1 MEHHEQSSS
10 SPAFLA
16 VNAGSTSIKFA
27 LLNTAAPHGRIFD
40 GAVEGIGPGAGNFHV
55 EEEAASF
62 SRSVVIPD
70 VVTAVD
76 LLMDWLLERLRPAD
90 LIAIG
95 HRVVYGGNGYRT
107 TQEVSTPLLDALFAA
122 TSFDSEH
129 LPQTIRLIETLRHA
143 FPAATHIAC
152 FDTAFHRTMPRV
164 ASMLPIP
171 RKFYGEGVARLGFH
185 GLSCAFLMLEM
196 ARLAGQDPAAG
207 KVVLAHLGGG
217 CSVTAVNAGR
227 SCDTSMG
234 LTPAGGM
241 MMACRSGDI
250 DPGLAWRLQHDHQV
264 SSAQFNHM
272 VNRESGLQG
281 VSGISGDLR
290 LLLESE
296 SAKRGAAD
304 AVDMFCYQARKQV
317 CAMAAAME
325 GIDTLVFSGGAGEH
339 LAALRT
345 RICAGLAFL
354 GIEIDEGLN
363 AVHAPVISTGHS
375 AVTVRVI
382 HTDEQWMIAHEM
394 RSLLDRP
401 VTGATPGTTP

>member
-1 MEHHEQSSS
+1 MTHHEQSSS
-10 SPAFLA
+10 RPAFLT

-27 LLNTAAPHGRIFD
+27 LLDISPPHRKIIE
-40 GAVEGIGPGAGNFHV
+40 GAVEGIGTGTGYFHV
-55 EEEAASF
+55 EDGAASF
-62 SRSVVIPD
+62 SRRFAIPD
-70 VVTAVD
+70 AVSAVD
-76 LLMDWLLERLRPAD
+76 LLMDWLRERLMSAGP
-90 LIAIG
+90 LAIG

-107 TQEVSTPLLDALFAA
+107 TQEVSPPLLDALFAA
-122 TSFDSEH
+122 ATFDSEH

-143 FPAATHIAC
+143 FPAATHIVC
-152 FDTAFHRTMPRV
+152 FDTAFHRSMPAV

-171 RKFYGEGVARLGFH
+171 RKFYGEGVVRLGFH

-196 ARLAGQDPAAG
+196 ARLAGQGPAAG

-217 CSVTAVNAGR
+217 CSMTAVDAGR

-234 LTPAGGM
+234 LTPAGGL
-241 MMACRSGDI
+241 MMACRSGDV
-250 DPGLAWRLQHDHQV
+250 DPGLAWRLWHDHQV
-264 SSAQFNHM
+264 SPAQFNHM

-290 LLLESE
+290 LLLECE
-296 SAKRGAAD
+296 ATERGAAD
-304 AVDMFCYQARKQV
+304 AVAMFCYQARKQV

-339 LAALRT
+339 LAPLRA

-354 GIEIDEGLN
+354 GIEIEPEFN
-363 AVHAPVISTGHS
+363 ARHAQVISTGRR

-394 RSLLDRP
+394 CSLLEHPVAATQPGARP
-401 VTGATPGTTP
+401 

>member
-1 MEHHEQSSS
+1 
-10 SPAFLA
+10 
-16 VNAGSTSIKFA
+16 
-27 LLNTAAPHGRIFD
+27 
-40 GAVEGIGPGAGNFHV
+40 
-55 EEEAASF
+55 
-62 SRSVVIPD
+62 
-70 VVTAVD
+70 
-76 LLMDWLLERLRPAD
+76 
-90 LIAIG
+90 
-95 HRVVYGGNGYRT
+95 VVYGGNGYRT

-152 FDTAFHRTMPRV
+152 FDTTFHRTMPRV

-171 RKFYGEGVARLGFH
+171 RKFYREGVVRLGFH
-185 GLSCAFLMLEM
+185 GLSCAFLMLEV
-196 ARLAGQDPAAG
+196 ARLAGQGPAAG

-264 SSAQFNHM
+264 SPAQFNHM
-272 VNRESGLQG
+272 VNRESGLRG

-296 SAKRGAAD
+296 SAKRDAAD

-363 AVHAPVISTGHS
+363 AVHAAVISTGHS

-401 VTGATPGTTP
+401 VTAATPGTTP